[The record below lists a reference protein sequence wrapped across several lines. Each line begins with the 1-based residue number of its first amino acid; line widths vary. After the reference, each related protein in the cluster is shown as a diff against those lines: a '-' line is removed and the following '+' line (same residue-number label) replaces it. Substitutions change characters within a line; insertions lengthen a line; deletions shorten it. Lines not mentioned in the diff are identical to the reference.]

1 MGQGDRSGAQ
11 SPSCQG
17 NHHNILTTRQ
27 CLSHFNLIIDKHE
40 TFLFAS
46 NCLSFEFESVAFML
60 FVIFRRMRGLLSSPL
75 MAEMGG
81 LMDTGS
87 NRFKI
92 AN

>member
-17 NHHNILTTRQ
+17 NHDNILTIRQ